1 MIVATTKR
9 KNNER
14 NYVNKK
20 HRGVERRIL
29 IGSRVSAKV
38 QKLIL
43 NSKGLNYRRVRES
56 LFRNA
61 VSSVSTKKFHV
72 KFDDEQSK
80 ELYSNRLTLEN
91 YTASIPVAETLSL
104 ALYQI
109 DVDPDKEAEV
119 VITHT
124 NEVCASESQDLI
136 IPHPEHCSNN
146 EEENAVASSNTSE
159 SMDKRNDRMNADN
172 NVNIDDLNA
181 SADLEDSSTNGQK

>member
-1 MIVATTKR
+1 MDKLNDKEYNPLISSESETQTKAQSALATTKR

-80 ELYSNRLTLEN
+80 ELYSN
-91 YTASIPVAETLSL
+91 
-104 ALYQI
+104 
-109 DVDPDKEAEV
+109 
-119 VITHT
+119 
-124 NEVCASESQDLI
+124 
-136 IPHPEHCSNN
+136 
-146 EEENAVASSNTSE
+146 
-159 SMDKRNDRMNADN
+159 
-172 NVNIDDLNA
+172 
-181 SADLEDSSTNGQK
+181 